1 MPLDTAPAS
10 PHADRLLV
18 VTGAVCGACV
28 SLSGLAS
35 ATGPEG
41 TSWLMV
47 LIQATVAAQGGAA
60 LLWLVRALLR
70 WLVGRVSG
78 SHAVRDAYMRDDT
91 ATYTVFLLVLSTA
104 IGVQL
109 VAPVI
114 WLLLALFIA
123 AQGWVLRR
131 ARRRRTRTE
140 TERQRG
146 PALVLLFV
154 SGVAVMLYSIT
165 WQRLLARQFGASAD
179 QSTLFIAALLAGLGL
194 GMLAGARVAR
204 WRPGRVGV
212 VFVVLQLGA
221 ALWGV
226 ASVAL
231 IPVLGAA
238 VAGAA
243 TAATTAAVIA
253 VTTVPML
260 LMGAALMALVAALP
274 RPARTLDRSDGWFW
288 GAAISGAAVAGVLT
302 VDVLFAFSG
311 IRGTVFGAAALCLV
325 TAIGATI
332 LFARRRPADV
342 AVGA

>member
-1 MPLDTAPAS
+1 
-10 PHADRLLV
+10 LLV
-18 VTGAVCGACV
+18 VTGAVCGACLA
-28 SLSGLAS
+28 LSRLAS

-70 WLVGRVSG
+70 WLVGRASG

-114 WLLLALFIA
+114 WLLLALFAA
-123 AQGWVLRR
+123 AQAGVLRR
-131 ARRRRTRTE
+131 ARRRRTRLE

-146 PALVLLFV
+146 AALALLFA

-165 WQRLLARQFGASAD
+165 WQRLLARQFGASAE
-179 QSTLFIAALLAGLGL
+179 QSALFIAALLAGLGL
-194 GMLAGARVAR
+194 GILAGARMVR
-204 WRPGRVGV
+204 WRPQRIGV
-212 VFVVLQLGA
+212 AFVVLQLGA

-231 IPVLGAA
+231 IPILGAA

-243 TAATTAAVIA
+243 TTATTAAVIA
-253 VTTVPML
+253 VSTVPML
-260 LMGAALMALVAALP
+260 LMGAALMALVASLP
-274 RPARTLDRSDGWFW
+274 WPARALDRADGWFW
-288 GAAISGAAVAGVLT
+288 GAAISGAAVAGVLA
-302 VDVLFAFSG
+302 VDVLFAFTG
-311 IRGTVFGAAALCLV
+311 IRGTVFGAAALCL
-325 TAIGATI
+325 ASALGAAI
-332 LFARRRPADV
+332 LFVRRRPADV
-342 AVGA
+342 AEDA